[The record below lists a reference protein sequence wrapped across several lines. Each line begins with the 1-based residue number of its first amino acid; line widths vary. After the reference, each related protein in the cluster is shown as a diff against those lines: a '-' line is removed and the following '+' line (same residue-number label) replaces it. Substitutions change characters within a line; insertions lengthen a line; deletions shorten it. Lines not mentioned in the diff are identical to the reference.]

1 MMSKK
6 IKISES
12 QIKFLIKNIISEQ
25 TQSDPKV
32 TAVQTALKN
41 AGEKYGKI
49 LGTSGPK
56 GDGVDGVFGT
66 NTKNA
71 VIQYQIDNKITP
83 AKGVVGPITA
93 GKLKV
98 EPLTTG
104 GTKTTQGKAGGLFFS
119 KDAPEDKKE
128 KSGGLFF
135 SKDVPKSKEEVKK
148 KEISMAKA
156 ITGIEKSIDPNAY
169 LTFDGSKLSMM
180 GKGGL
185 IKSWKA
191 ESGLTF
197 FNTPLGD
204 WPELFKRYTTS
215 KDEWSKDKDAG
226 PTPPGKYIVGPLQA
240 RGKTGDDVSFFQS
253 VSALWDMIVGNT
265 PTDKEK
271 AFDADTK
278 YSKIGWGNFRLA
290 IKPQKG
296 TNTFGRGSFFIHGG
310 KFAGSH
316 GCIDL
321 TNQMDDFAK
330 IFGTWSASTKKK
342 TIPLVVNYGESKNSF
357 LGKFWAASTD
367 VPPTQNQQNAV

>member
-1 MMSKK
+1 MKSKK

-12 QIKFLIKNIISEQ
+12 QIKFLIKNIINEQ

-41 AGEKYGKI
+41 AGEKYGKL

-83 AKGVVGPITA
+83 AKGIVGPITA

-98 EPLTTG
+98 EPLVTK
-104 GTKTTQGKAGGLFFS
+104 GTTTQGKASGTSGS
-119 KDAPEDKKE
+119 SDK
-128 KSGGLFF
+128 
-135 SKDVPKSKEEVKK
+135 PKSRQEVKK
-148 KEISMAKA
+148 KENEKVKMV
-156 ITGIEKSIDPNAY
+156 TGSENFTDPSSS
-169 LTFDGSKLSMM
+169 LIFDGKKLSWVA
-180 GKGGL
+180 KGG
-185 IKSWKA
+185 IVKSWKA

-215 KDEWSKDKDAG
+215 KDEWAKDKDAG
-226 PTPPGKYIVGPLQA
+226 PTPPGNYLVGPLQS
-240 RGKTGDDVSFFQS
+240 RNKGDDDVSFFQTIG
-253 VSALWDMIVGNT
+253 AIWDTIVGNT

-271 AFDADTK
+271 SFDADTK

-296 TNTFGRGSFFIHGG
+296 TITFGRSSFYVHGG
-310 KFAGSH
+310 KLPGSH

-330 IFGTWSASTKKK
+330 IFGTWSATTKKK
-342 TIPLVVNYGESKNSF
+342 TIPLVVNYGDSKNSF
-357 LGKFWAASTD
+357 LGKFWASTS